1 MQRFIVFVA
10 VLAVSGSL
18 MFAQQKPRSQSPR
31 PHIQLGR
38 GMNLITPGLMQ
49 IGLDTNFFLLIGD
62 QVRLTEEQRP
72 ALEELVFEFQKYSV
86 QKLADLNVVDAE
98 LERLLT
104 RDNIDLDAVRAKV
117 KESEVINTDIK
128 TRQIESLLKAINTLT
143 HEQHLRILTLVQKL
157 QTTKKA
163 PQPESL

>member
-1 MQRFIVFVA
+1 MQRFIVSIA
-10 VLAVSGSL
+10 ILTLSSSL
-18 MFAQQKPRSQSPR
+18 TFAQQRPRTQTPRSQ
-31 PHIQLGR
+31 IQLGR

-72 ALEELVFEFQKYSV
+72 ALEELVFEFQKYTV

-104 RDNIDLDAVRAKV
+104 RDNIELDAVRAKV

-143 HEQHLRILTLVQKL
+143 HEQHLRIVTLIQKL
-157 QTTKKA
+157 QTTTKP
-163 PQPESL
+163 PQPESM